1 LSGELFEKKRQCVVG
16 GLSDIFRPFLIISG
30 TNTLD
35 YDFNFLPLAF
45 LGGVLQ
51 CKEEK
56 EK

>member
-1 LSGELFEKKRQCVVG
+1 VNHLSDIFRPFLIIS
-16 GLSDIFRPFLIISG
+16 SDIFRPFLIISG